1 MIYQAKITY
10 TENNQPK
17 ISMEQEKVF
26 ILLHLVVSGWEQ
38 HTVSSIK
45 QPEKNYIAMNKE
57 GAKQGC
63 TDAKVVYL
71 IN

>member
-1 MIYQAKITY
+1 M
-10 TENNQPK
+10 ENSQPR

-26 ILLHLVVSGWEQ
+26 ILSHLVVSGWEQ

-63 TDAKVVYL
+63 TDAKVTYL
-71 IN
+71 FN